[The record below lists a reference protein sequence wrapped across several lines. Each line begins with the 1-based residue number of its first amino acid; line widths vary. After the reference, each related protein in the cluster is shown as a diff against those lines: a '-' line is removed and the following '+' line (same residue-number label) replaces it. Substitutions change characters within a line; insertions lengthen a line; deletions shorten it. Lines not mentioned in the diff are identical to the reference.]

1 MNPLVEYT
9 TKNLYGEFKSEEICF
24 VVEIEYDCINELSY
38 ITDDLDDALSE
49 AKENNYKI
57 FIYTKKFAK
66 NCLNTR
72 RIFEDM
78 LEDLEE
84 EGLDRSY
91 VLDHTKRSGR
101 KEFAK
106 LINKWFKKYVR
117 NDYWFSDRFLGTLR
131 LD

>member
-1 MNPLVEYT
+1 MKELVEYT
-9 TKNLYGEFKSEEICF
+9 AKNLYGEFKLEEICF
-24 VVEIEYDCINELSY
+24 VVEESYDNIDELSY
-38 ITDDLDDALSE
+38 ITDDVNDALSE
-49 AKENNYKI
+49 AKENDYKI

-66 NCLNTR
+66 DCLNTH

-78 LEDLEE
+78 LENLEE

-106 LINKWFKKYVR
+106 VINKWFKKYVR
-117 NDYWFSDRFLGTLR
+117 NDYWFSDRLLGTLR